1 MVKSET
7 MNFAHLPKEIRLKI
21 AKKLDI
27 DGRIA
32 LKVPPGKLI
41 LPKSV
46 RAKLARRP
54 LVQEQHDYEPFVQL
68 DKKRFLFFS
77 PFCDY
82 GPFSYIGHG
91 EWWMSYN
98 RTIWH
103 KPL

>member
-1 MVKSET
+1 
-7 MNFAHLPKEIRLKI
+7 MNFAHFPKEIRLTI

-54 LVQEQHDYEPFVQL
+54 LVQEQHDHAVVRL
-68 DKKRFLFFS
+68 DKKRFLLHT
-77 PFCDY
+77 PFCAY
-82 GPFSYIGHG
+82 SPFSYYGS
-91 EWWMSYN
+91 EWWMSLDH
-98 RTIWH
+98 TTWS